1 MTKWWPAPWRDAI
14 LPAALAVVA
23 VIEMALVAKPGWPAA
38 ATLEILAC
46 LLLCW
51 RRRWPMATCI
61 TAGVAV
67 LGIPWTGPALNDA
80 STPIVILLMASY
92 GLARWLPDLRGVFGL
107 GVLLLVTLI
116 DYVEVDTREHGIGDV
131 IFVLALMTPPYVLG
145 RITRTL
151 SEQKAQL
158 LAQQEVIRGEAIQS
172 ERDRIAREL
181 HDVIAHS
188 VSAMVVQTAA
198 AQDLVR
204 TDPDRAESILADVAA
219 TGRDALSE
227 TGRLLHVIR
236 DEGDELGLA
245 PAPGVAG
252 VADLVEQFRASGL
265 TVDLEL
271 GEPLP
276 ELPAGV
282 DVSAYR
288 IVQEALTNALKY
300 GDRTARLALA
310 ATPAGLSIRASNPT
324 AVSPTTRADSGA
336 SGSGLGL
343 LGMAERVSLLGGR
356 LDHRLT
362 SEGRFELT
370 ALIPV
375 GPASPR

>member
-1 MTKWWPAPWRDAI
+1 VKDWWPAPWRDAI
-14 LPAALAVVA
+14 LPGAVAVVA
-23 VIEMALVAKPGWPAA
+23 VVEMAFVAKPGWPVAA
-38 ATLEILAC
+38 ALELSAC
-46 LLLCW
+46 LVLCW
-51 RRRWPMATCI
+51 RRRWPMI
-61 TAGVAV
+61 TSIAAGAAV
-67 LGIPWTGPALNDA
+67 LGIPWVGPALNDA
-80 STPIVILLMASY
+80 STPVVILLMASFS
-92 GLARWLPDLRGVFGL
+92 LARWLPDLRGIL
-107 GVLLLVTLI
+107 GVAAILLMTLL
-116 DYVEVDTREHGIGDV
+116 DYVAVDSRDHGIGDV
-131 IFVLALMTPPYVLG
+131 IFVLALIAPPFVLG
-145 RITRTL
+145 RITRKL

-158 LAQQEVIRGEAIQS
+158 LAQQELIRGEAIQT

-204 TDPDRAESILADVAA
+204 SDPARAEAILADVAA

-236 DEGDELGLA
+236 DDADELGLA
-245 PAPGVAG
+245 PTPGVADVG
-252 VADLVEQFRASGL
+252 SLVEQFRASGL
-265 TVDLEL
+265 AVHLDLA
-271 GEPLP
+271 EPLP

-300 GDRTARLALA
+300 GDRTAELTLA
-310 ATPAGLSIRASNPT
+310 TSPAGLSIRASNPAASST
-324 AVSPTTRADSGA
+324 PASNGRQA

-356 LDHRLT
+356 LEHCIT
-362 SEGRFELT
+362 AEGRFELT
-370 ALIPV
+370 AVIPV
-375 GPASPR
+375 SPGAS